1 MTSKNWLW
9 FAGIICFC
17 QPCVARIPFWQTM
30 PDKRI
35 ASTPIRTETTDTAEN
50 CQQLCIDAANME
62 GCLSVNFNMVNQRC
76 ELIAAT
82 AMDIDPVAEVGTN
95 YKEYC
100 TMLVAG
106 GKYFFTGKQFACQQ
120 NTKLPHIPGPSTS
133 PSAWEHTTGNI
144 QTRYHFIGI
153 TYRWVSARKT

>member
-30 PDKRI
+30 PDKRM
-35 ASTPIRTETTDTAEN
+35 ASTPIRTETTDTAED
-50 CQQLCIDAANME
+50 CQQLCIDAADME

-76 ELIAAT
+76 ELLAAT

-95 YKEYC
+95 YYEYC

-106 GKYFFTGKQFACQQ
+106 GKYFFYGEAVCVPAKHEITTYPKPFNQ
-120 NTKLPHIPGPSTS
+120 STCLR
-133 PSAWEHTTGNI
+133 T
-144 QTRYHFIGI
+144 YHRQ
-153 TYRWVSARKT
+153 YPD